1 MKVRHH
7 QLMECGRTNVKHVC
21 MHVFLVQAQRRADF
35 GGAMDSYSS
44 DLFTQNLDGPAF
56 RGE

>member
-7 QLMECGRTNVKHVC
+7 QLMECGRTKHVC
-21 MHVFLVQAQRRADF
+21 MHVFLVQAQRRGDF

-44 DLFTQNLDGPAF
+44 DLFTQNLDVPAF